1 MNTPPL
7 SQEQLDIKQIRDLII
22 ENLELKNRISQLVF
36 EKETLLSELDYLR
49 DKVKN
54 TP

>member
-22 ENLELKNRISQLVF
+22 ENLELKNRISQLVYQN
-36 EKETLLSELDYLR
+36 TLKDTELGYLR

-54 TP
+54 RP